1 MVGRLCSAAI
11 AAWLF
16 IPSASA
22 LDFRSV
28 GEPAAILYDA
38 PSLKAQKLYILSQG
52 YPVEIVVKLEGWSK
66 VRDDTGEFAW
76 VENGHLSDRRTVM
89 VKVAGAEI
97 RQAANENAAIVFT
110 AEKRRACVTT
120 VPPAV
125 AGPVIFRLPDDPSRR
140 VISMATAG
148 VSESEVP
155 PTAVAAVAT
164 PIMLTAYLPLLIL
177 PISVPARRTSTSGV
191 LSGSRHLVPSIV
203 RRPGTN

>member
-1 MVGRLCSAAI
+1 MIGRLCSAAI

-16 IPSASA
+16 IPSAFA

-76 VENGHLSDRRTVM
+76 VENTHLSDRRTVM

-97 RQAANENAAIVFT
+97 RQAANENAAVVFT
-110 AEKRRACVTT
+110 ADKGVFLDLLE
-120 VPPAV
+120 
-125 AGPVIFRLPDDPSRR
+125 L
-140 VISMATAG
+140 TAG
-148 VSESEVP
+148 WAKVRHNDGV
-155 PTAVAAVAT
+155 TGFVK
-164 PIMLTAYLPLLIL
+164 
-177 PISVPARRTSTSGV
+177 ISQIWG
-191 LSGSRHLVPSIV
+191 L
-203 RRPGTN
+203 